1 MTQKERILK
10 YINDYGSITSWEAY
24 SDLGVTQLGAR
35 IKELKDKGYVFNT
48 EMQHTKNR
56 YGEPVSFK
64 KYTLEE
70 MVEDNIN
77 HIPFID

>member
-70 MVEDNIN
+70 MVEKNIN
-77 HIPFID
+77 HIPFIN